1 MAEKL
6 RVLILT
12 ADAGFGHRSAANAV
26 SAGLEMLYGDQV
38 AVDIVNPLDEKHTP
52 ALLRDS
58 QSDYDRIIRKAP
70 ELYKLGYEASD
81 GPLPKALMDRG
92 LTVMLFE
99 VMRDLLIKYKPAAI
113 VSTYPLYQAPLSA
126 VFSIY
131 RSCVPLFT
139 VVTDLATVHRI
150 WFNDVSEKILVPT
163 QLVADLALENEIPSE
178 KISIT
183 GIPVNPQIALEQRSK
198 DEIRRELGWEP
209 KLMTILA
216 VGSQR
221 VEHLQDVIGVINH
234 CGLALQLAVVAGKDD
249 DLYTELQANE
259 WHIPVQIYNFV
270 DHMHLLMK
278 ASDLIVCKAGGLIV
292 TEALA
297 CGLPMLLIDVIPGQE
312 TGNMEF
318 VVDRGAGKYV
328 QGPLETLETLYH
340 LTLNDGALL
349 REWSN
354 NAGSLGK
361 PQAALDIH
369 GMVWEGAQRGSQK
382 VENTAPANLLDLL
395 NLNQIPWREDGIPS
409 GKC

>member
-1 MAEKL
+1 MSEKL
-6 RVLILT
+6 KILILT

-26 SAGLEMLYGDQV
+26 AAGLESLYGDQV
-38 AVDIVNPLDEKHTP
+38 EVDILNPLDDKHTP

-81 GPLPKALMDRG
+81 VPLTKALMDRG

-163 QLVADLALENEIPSE
+163 QLVADLALDNDIPSE
-178 KISIT
+178 KIAIT
-183 GIPVNPQIALEQRSK
+183 GIPVNPQIALEQRGK
-198 DEIRRELGWEP
+198 EEIRFALGWEP
-209 KLMTILA
+209 KLTTIFA

-221 VEHLQDVIGVINH
+221 VEHLQDVIEVINH
-234 CGLALQLAVVAGKDD
+234 FGKPLQLAVAAGKDD
-249 DLYTELQANE
+249 DLYAELQAKE
-259 WHIPVQIYNFV
+259 WHIPAQIYNFV

-292 TEALA
+292 TESLA
-297 CGLPMLLIDVIPGQE
+297 CGLPMLIIDVIPGQE

-318 VVDRGAGKYV
+318 VVDRGAGSYV

-340 LTLNDGALL
+340 LTQNDGALL
-349 REWSN
+349 REWSR
-354 NAGSLGK
+354 NAELLGK
-361 PQAALDIH
+361 PQAALDIAA
-369 GMVWEGAQRGSQK
+369 MVWEAAQRGSQK
-382 VENTAPANLLDLL
+382 VEKIGQASLLDLL
-395 NLNQIPWREDGIPS
+395 NLNQIPWREDGTPS